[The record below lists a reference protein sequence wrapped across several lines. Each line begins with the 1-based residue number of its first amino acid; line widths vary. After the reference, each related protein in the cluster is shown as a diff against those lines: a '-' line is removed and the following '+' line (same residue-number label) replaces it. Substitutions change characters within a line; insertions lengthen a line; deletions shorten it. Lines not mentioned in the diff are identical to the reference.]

1 MALIEFKQIS
11 KIYKMGEHEVRA
23 LNIVSFNIEEGEMV
37 AIMGASGSGK
47 STAMNIMGCLDR
59 PTSGKY
65 LLNGRDVSRLRD
77 GELARIRNR
86 QIGFVFQNFNLLPR
100 TSALENV
107 ELPMIYS
114 GFIPKRRQRAI
125 DALASVG
132 LGDRVR
138 HKPNELSG
146 GEQQRVALA
155 RALVNQPSIILADE
169 PTGNLDTRSG
179 EEVLQILQQL
189 NDSGITQIIV
199 THEDDIAQSCKRVLR
214 LRDGKLVQDEVVRD
228 RRTADPTAIPVEEE
242 ATATG

>member
-23 LNIVSFNIEEGEMV
+23 LNVVSFDIEEGEMV

-59 PTSGKY
+59 PSAGKY
-65 LLNGRDVSRLRD
+65 MLNGRDVSRLRD
-77 GELARIRNR
+77 SELARIRNR

-114 GFIPKRRQRAI
+114 GFVPRRRQRAI
-125 DALASVG
+125 DALTRVG

-155 RALVNQPSIILADE
+155 RALVNEPSIILADE
-169 PTGNLDTRSG
+169 PTGNLDTRAG
-179 EEVLQILQQL
+179 EEVLTIFQQL
-189 NDSGITQIIV
+189 NDSGITQIVV
-199 THEDDIAQSCKRVLR
+199 THEDDIAQCCKRILR
-214 LRDGKLVQDEVVRD
+214 LSDGKLVQDEVVRD
-228 RRTADPTAIPVEEE
+228 RRIADPAAIPVETE
-242 ATATG
+242 AAK

>member
-23 LNIVSFNIEEGEMV
+23 LNVVSFNIEEGEMV

-65 LLNGRDVSRLRD
+65 MLNGRDVSRLRD
-77 GELARIRNR
+77 AELARIRNR

-114 GFIPKRRQRAI
+114 GFVPKRRQRAI
-125 DALASVG
+125 DSLTSVG
-132 LGDRVR
+132 LGDRIR

-199 THEDDIAQSCKRVLR
+199 THEDDIAQCCKRVLR

-228 RRTADPTAIPVEEE
+228 RRIADATAIPVEEE